1 MPQINEDVTHLIGL
15 FCFLLLAL
23 PGLST
28 EEEEGRAAGEEL
40 LVVDTGMVAEEGT
53 GEDEDEEAEAA
64 PAARSTSSSTKK
76 CPRPSTRGGGMGG
89 G

>member
-1 MPQINEDVTHLIGL
+1 MIGL

-28 EEEEGRAAGEEL
+28 EEEEGRPAGEEL
-40 LVVDTGMVAEEGT
+40 LLVDTGMVAEEGA
-53 GEDEDEEAEAA
+53 GEEAEADAA